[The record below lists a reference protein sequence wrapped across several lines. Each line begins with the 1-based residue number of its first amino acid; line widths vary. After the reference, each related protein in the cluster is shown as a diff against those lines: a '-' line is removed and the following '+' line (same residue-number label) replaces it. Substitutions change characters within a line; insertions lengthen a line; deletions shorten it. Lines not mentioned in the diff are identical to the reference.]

1 MGTGAGMG
9 DLESIPGFRERLED
23 EDLLCLFVRSFLS
36 GYTKIF
42 LYYEIKKKEVREIEN

>member
-23 EDLLCLFVRSFLS
+23 KDLVCLFVRFCQGIL
-36 GYTKIF
+36 KFFFIM
-42 LYYEIKKKEVREIEN
+42 K